1 MKNPDPNQASS
12 RPLAPGASHH
22 CLGGRSVAYIL
33 RAVWSLQSTR
43 AQMSGSQIITESRL
57 IAVLAEQMH
66 FCCFC
71 VNCLSHEAALRCR
84 TETWML
90 ARRIGWFF
98 NHPQEAGWPA
108 ICFFWGDLQG
118 CFGFRGIMA
127 TSYRCT
133 TRIPVIC
140 HWFSVIPHLFPEQF
154 AKKVSTIVGLTVFAV
169 ETASDLIQLWEPSPY
184 CLGRRVAAPGGW
196 WYHVMFFLRFLWA
209 RAVDTKLLL
218 WNCLR
223 VTFGSHL
230 WVGGIPETL

>member
-1 MKNPDPNQASS
+1 MKYPDPNQASS

-57 IAVLAEQMH
+57 IAVLAEQIH

-98 NHPQEAGWPA
+98 SHPQEAGWPA

-118 CFGFRGIMA
+118 CFGFRA
-127 TSYRCT
+127 L
-133 TRIPVIC
+133 
-140 HWFSVIPHLFPEQF
+140 WPHLTDVPRESLWFVIDFQWFRICFQNSLP
-154 AKKVSTIVGLTVFAV
+154 KRS
-169 ETASDLIQLWEPSPY
+169 QL
-184 CLGRRVAAPGGW
+184 L
-196 WYHVMFFLRFLWA
+196 
-209 RAVDTKLLL
+209 
-218 WNCLR
+218 
-223 VTFGSHL
+223 
-230 WVGGIPETL
+230 